1 VKIIGCAEP
10 KTILCYVQH
19 NVSLA
24 NGYKRSSVEGAISRI
39 ITSLCMVCRG
49 ILEWN
54 VAVHSCFHDSMAAR
68 QHFAGIME
76 DRENTHSTSCTVLLI
91 LHGDVITPL
100 CWVAELEFFLR

>member
-1 VKIIGCAEP
+1 
-10 KTILCYVQH
+10 
-19 NVSLA
+19 
-24 NGYKRSSVEGAISRI
+24 
-39 ITSLCMVCRG
+39 
-49 ILEWN
+49 
-54 VAVHSCFHDSMAAR
+54 MAAR